1 MKATHLVVAICLL
14 APSIVDA
21 GGQQALPTA
30 APGWVGL
37 YNDGLIE
44 WLENENRLDEIC
56 DQFNGQAKELD
67 RCRAEK
73 LEPRS
78 FVVPLYADATRAVSR
93 GALLVVAIPGKGLR
107 FFYAR
112 PEGGESIAFDP
123 DLNLQDWGYGPYFHQ
138 TYLDRHGDWFLLPQ
152 EPFPAVTWMNARDF
166 GEEAHVLEVGGIVES
181 PHGMIVILAIEPDA
195 VRARPEQPADMWCEA
210 GDPPPL
216 EPWQELR
223 IPMRSLYSP
232 TGHLLLSPAYMKG
245 C

>member
-138 TYLDRHGDWFLLPQ
+138 TYLDRDGD
-152 EPFPAVTWMNARDF
+152 
-166 GEEAHVLEVGGIVES
+166 
-181 PHGMIVILAIEPDA
+181 
-195 VRARPEQPADMWCEA
+195 
-210 GDPPPL
+210 
-216 EPWQELR
+216 
-223 IPMRSLYSP
+223 
-232 TGHLLLSPAYMKG
+232 
-245 C
+245 